1 MRLCFRDT
9 THSIRI
15 DLRSMLPRGLR
26 SYLLHLEP
34 SGSGRYG

>member
-1 MRLCFRDT
+1 MHLCFRDT

-15 DLRSMLPRGLR
+15 DLQSTFPRGLG
-26 SYLLHLEP
+26 SCLLHLEP